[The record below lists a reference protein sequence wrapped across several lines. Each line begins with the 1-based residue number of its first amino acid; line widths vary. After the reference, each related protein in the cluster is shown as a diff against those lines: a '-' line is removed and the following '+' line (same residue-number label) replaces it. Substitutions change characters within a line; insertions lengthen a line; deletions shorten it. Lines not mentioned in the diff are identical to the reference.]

1 MRAFFRVSCLS
12 LIFLFTG
19 FLAKAWALD
28 YRPLEKGLD
37 YATLQT
43 ELGTKIHVLK
53 IDLKRFEAKVL
64 DARDLKSSTMAV
76 KTLAEKSHALAAINA
91 NFFDSDGK
99 PLGLVLQNGKLKNPP
114 KKVSWWASLLLKD
127 EAIEIARNVGAEA
140 SLKYQ
145 NGIQAGPR
153 LVVNGKTLKLK
164 EEFSPKS
171 AVGIDRQ
178 GHLMLI
184 ATEGGIEI
192 NQFAAWLAKKE
203 KAGGMGLWQAL
214 NLDGGSSTQFFAKA
228 GDLNLWVSGLAKV
241 PVALGI
247 FRK

>member
-1 MRAFFRVSCLS
+1 MRRAFRVSCLS
-12 LIFLFTG
+12 LFLFCSL

-28 YRPLEKGLD
+28 YHSLEKGLD
-37 YATLQT
+37 YASLQT
-43 ELGTKIHVLK
+43 DNGTKIHILK
-53 IDLKRFEAKVL
+53 VDLKRFDAKVL
-64 DARDLKSSTMAV
+64 DARDLKSSTLAV
-76 KTLAEKSHALAAINA
+76 KTLAEKNKALAAINA
-91 NFFDSDGK
+91 NFFDASGN

-114 KKVSWWASLLLKD
+114 KKISWWASLLLKD
-127 EAIEIARNVGAEA
+127 DAIEIAKNVGPEA
-140 SLKYQ
+140 SLKYE

-178 GHLMLI
+178 GHLVLI

-203 KAGGMGLWQAL
+203 KAGGIGLWQAL

-228 GDLNLWVSGLAKV
+228 GDLDLWISGFAKV